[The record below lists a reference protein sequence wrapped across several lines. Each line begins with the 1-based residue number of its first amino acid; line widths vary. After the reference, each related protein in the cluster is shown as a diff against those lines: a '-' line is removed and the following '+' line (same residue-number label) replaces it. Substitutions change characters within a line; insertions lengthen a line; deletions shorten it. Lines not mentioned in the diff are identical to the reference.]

1 MTNSLYFKGLRL
13 WVQGLLLLILRM
25 AQLKTGFDPETGLA
39 RQSAP
44 GIALV
49 VLIVLLAAAE
59 AALCLRLPKAKIA
72 YPGCF
77 RPLEKSDLPLL
88 AAGSLLL
95 GGGGVLLAFAGPRGT
110 GPSLLII
117 GAAAAGV
124 AAAGGILL
132 FAKQA
137 RSGETRVFPLLP
149 AMVFSVLFLLTV
161 YLPQGNNPVLARYY
175 LPVLA
180 AALTACAFY
189 QLAGFSCREA
199 SMRWFVFF
207 GDLAVPL
214 SLAAL
219 ADSTGN
225 WGQML
230 AYAGCAMVLT
240 VFLLLRRA
248 EPLPE
253 PSAENAAETAE
264 DAAE

>member
-13 WVQGLLLLILRM
+13 WVQGLLLLVLRM

-39 RQSAP
+39 RQSVP
-44 GIALV
+44 GIALT

-77 RPLEKSDLPLL
+77 RPLEKPDLPLL
-88 AAGSLLL
+88 AAGILLL
-95 GGGGVLLAFAGPRGT
+95 GGGSVLRIVPDLTAGGPGVLAIAL
-110 GPSLLII
+110 
-117 GAAAAGV
+117 AAAGV

-132 FAKQA
+132 FARQA
-137 RSGETRVFPLLP
+137 RAGEARAFPLLP
-149 AMVFSVLFLLTV
+149 AMVFSVLFLLAV
-161 YLPQGNNPVLARYY
+161 YLPRESDPVLARYY

-189 QLAGFSCREA
+189 QLAGFACREA
-199 SMRWFVFF
+199 SLRWFVFF

-230 AYAGCAMVLT
+230 VYAGCAMVLT

-253 PSAENAAETAE
+253 EDEAADEA
-264 DAAE
+264 D